1 MKKYEYGM
9 QAGGLMYESIT
20 VVGERGQ
27 ITIPKAIREIEGIKA
42 KDRIIVKIEDH
53 KIVVEKAL
61 SKKEKE
67 ELIKEYYQKYYEFE
81 KKINKDW
88 EHVSKEAD
96 AMLDDY

>member
-1 MKKYEYGM
+1 
-9 QAGGLMYESIT
+9 MYESIT

-27 ITIPKAIREIEGIKA
+27 ITIPKSIREIENLKP
-42 KDRIIVKIEDH
+42 KDKVIVKIENK

-61 SKKEKE
+61 GKKQKE
-67 ELIKEYYQKYYEFE
+67 ELIREYYQKYYELE
-81 KKINKDW
+81 KKIAKEW